1 MYCAAGTNHIWLRN
15 LDTDGGAV
23 VQLCCSLTDGNN
35 HRYFLRNTRDF
46 RDLLQSKEWQEKYN
60 TLSTGPLPI
69 SCDYCVS
76 KEGSVTKVSTAD
88 SVEAK
93 IIAPGDSQRQ
103 KLNKLSANGF
113 FLKIDFSNKCN
124 LKCIMCN
131 SGRSTSWRKDEQ
143 KLIKLLDNKK
153 YGFSADAH
161 GTLGTDWWN
170 DIELDF
176 WKNLGA
182 LEISGGEPLYQ
193 EEVLAFLDFIA
204 THSPTTQLRIITNAT
219 LLDNGAINLLKR
231 IPNTRILISVDG
243 WQDKVYQYSRGGNI
257 TLNQIKEN
265 LINFSQAK
273 HTIQAGIVDVRHC
286 ITYDQKEHAKR
297 WLKRNNI
304 KFSYRQDIIN
314 TPKYLD
320 PRTVLPVE
328 IYPQGQK
335 NPVLQKQFK
344 DYVLALDK
352 IRGTNILDV
361 RPEFESWFEKL
372 D

>member
-1 MYCAAGTNHIWLRN
+1 MYCAAGTTHIWLRN
-15 LDTDGGAV
+15 VDNDGSAI
-23 VQLCCSLTDGNN
+23 VQLCCSLKDGNN

-46 RDLLQSKEWQEKYN
+46 RDLLQSKEWKERYK
-60 TLSTGPLPI
+60 TLHTGPLPG
-69 SCDYCVS
+69 SCDYCVNED
-76 KEGSVTKVSTAD
+76 KQG
-88 SVEAK
+88 
-93 IIAPGDSQRQ
+93 IDSQRQ
-103 KLNKLSANGF
+103 KLNKLSTKGF

-153 YGFSADAH
+153 YGWAADIH
-161 GTLGTDWWN
+161 GTLGTGWWN

-193 EEVLAFLDFIA
+193 DEVLTFLDFIA
-204 THSPTTQLRIITNAT
+204 THCPTTQLRIITNAT
-219 LLDNGAINLLKR
+219 LLDNSAINLLKR

-257 TLNQIKEN
+257 TLDQIKEN

-273 HTIQAGIVDVRHC
+273 HTILAGNVDVRHC

-297 WLKRNNI
+297 WLKRNNL
-304 KFSYRQDIIN
+304 KFSYKQDIIN

-328 IYPQGQK
+328 IYPEGK
-335 NPVLQKQFK
+335 KDSVLQKQFK

-352 IRGTNILDV
+352 IRGTNIFDV